1 MKAFFLGRQFREKL
15 ILIALLA
22 IGSAWWGSALYG
34 AARKFQAD
42 EATQKAARAKQ
53 LEVLNREAQILAA
66 QHKLIEKLDPVRTV
80 DSTDELLLAVDR
92 IAKAHPGIGTI
103 GSSQPK
109 VSRGAQLTMITQQV
123 TMNNVKP
130 DMNDLVEV
138 YRDFARLAP
147 YVTIVESSIRLLGN
161 TNTRGG
167 GRGGA
172 TDFANPAATSG
183 LTATTRGGGR
193 GGAATTT
200 AGMIGTEAAGGGGRG
215 GRGGAATTTGLAT
228 TGGARAN
235 TGPRLN
241 VSFTLN
247 AISISKPGA
256 TRPTA
261 APAAPA
267 PARAT
272 TAAPRPAT

>member
-34 AARKFQAD
+34 SARKFQTD
-42 EATQKAARAKQ
+42 EATQKTARSKQ

-66 QHKLIEKLDPVRTV
+66 QQKLIEKLDPVRTV
-80 DSTDELLLAVDR
+80 DSTDELLLTVDR

-147 YVTIVESSIRLLGN
+147 YVTIIESSIRLLGN

-167 GRGGA
+167 GGRGGP
-172 TDFANPAATSG
+172 TD
-183 LTATTRGGGR
+183 LTATTAGGRGGR
-193 GGAATTT
+193 GGAPTTT

-215 GRGGAATTTGLAT
+215 GRGGGAPTTAAT
-228 TGGARAN
+228 TGGVRAN

-267 PARAT
+267 RAT
-272 TAAPRPAT
+272 TAAPRPGA

>member
-15 ILIALLA
+15 ILIALLG

-34 AARKFQAD
+34 SARKFRDD
-42 EATQKAARAKQ
+42 EAKQKDARAKQ
-53 LEVLNREAQILAA
+53 LEVLNRGDQILAA

-92 IAKAHPGIGTI
+92 IAKAHPGIGAI

-109 VSRGAQLTMITQQV
+109 VSRGAQLTMITQQI
-123 TMNNVKP
+123 TMNNVAT

-161 TNTRGG
+161 TNNRGG
-167 GRGGA
+167 GNRGGA
-172 TDFANPAATSG
+172 TDFATTSALG
-183 LTATTRGGGR
+183 APGGGR
-193 GGAATTT
+193 AGRAGGAATTT
-200 AGMIGTEAAGGGGRG
+200 AGATGLEARGGGGAT
-215 GRGGAATTTGLAT
+215 RGGATTTAGAAR
-228 TGGARAN
+228 GGARGNA
-235 TGPRLN
+235 GPRLN

-261 APAAPA
+261 TPAPAAA

-272 TAAPRPAT
+272 PAAQSGA